1 MPGSPGKSD
10 SLHRLFVYGSL
21 CGSGPHARA
30 HRLLRPARWLGPAT
44 ASGERVPAGRYPGAR
59 PHPCQRLHGQLYQ
72 LLAPRRSLYRLD
84 RYEDCRPG
92 NPRYG
97 RYSRQ
102 RVPVEVGQQTV
113 WAWIYWFRG
122 PRSR

>member
-1 MPGSPGKSD
+1 VAVEEEEKYDVVRGPIHTPN
-10 SLHRLFVYGSL
+10 HR
-21 CGSGPHARA
+21 
-30 HRLLRPARWLGPAT
+30 
-44 ASGERVPAGRYPGAR
+44 GAR